1 MRKFKNLKTGIIEN
15 LTNEKLVEQ
24 YTKRT
29 DIWQEIENKETKK
42 DKNIET
48 K

>member
-15 LTNEKLVEQ
+15 VTNEKLVEQ